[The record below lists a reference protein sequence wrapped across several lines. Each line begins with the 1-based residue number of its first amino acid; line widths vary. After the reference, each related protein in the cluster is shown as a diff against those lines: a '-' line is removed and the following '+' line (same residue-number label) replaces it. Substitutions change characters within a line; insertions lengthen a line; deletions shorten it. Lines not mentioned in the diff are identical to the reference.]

1 MVNLDKQRDAIGLDL
16 TGEYYG
22 SERRCSITRRPKQ
35 AWKERKTVTIDRI
48 SQSGNPIV
56 ETKHHGKHV
65 HVPGANPGE
74 TVEVLI
80 EEDHGNFFKGFM
92 VGPNGISTR
101 EAKKKRERKERQEKR
116 KQAKKKRK
124 QELKNWEKRKEDRK
138 KESEPSLQAIANR
151 TDPCRSPQ
159 NSDANE
165 DRVTGGSAKSDREKE
180 IREEVATKYD

>member
-48 SQSGNPIV
+48 SESGNPIA
-56 ETKHHGKHV
+56 ETKHHDKHV

-80 EEDHGNFFKGFM
+80 EEDHGNFFKWFM
-92 VGPNGISTR
+92 IGPNGISTR

-124 QELKNWEKRKEDRK
+124 QEPKNWEERKERQEEGIGTISTGNSESYGPMSITTEFRRK
-138 KESEPSLQAIANR
+138 R
-151 TDPCRSPQ
+151 RSSYRWISKKRQ
-159 NSDANE
+159 RKRDKRRS
-165 DRVTGGSAKSDREKE
+165 R
-180 IREEVATKYD
+180 Y